1 MKSVNKI
8 SPKIRRLNDEK
19 EIVSL
24 SSCRLKLLHKR
35 LYINISILYGNL
47 KNREVA
53 QLVQH
58 HSKANRDG
66 NRVPAPWV
74 VLLWPL
80 HGVLWCNWSS
90 VPLVCL
96 LQVNSML
103 TSLLRGDGGAG
114 GWRGEKTTGLA
125 YRQGSRLERG
135 EETMWCSVFFLLTWL
150 SSSKKI
156 LHCSQTLGLWG
167 LTFSA
172 FQWHCLTV
180 KSHAAT
186 GHQGKDPGN
195 KYVRK

>member
-1 MKSVNKI
+1 MLKKKYYLFPAVDSNYLTKDCILI
-8 SPKIRRLNDEK
+8 SQFCMEIWRTERWRNSYSIIQRRIE
-19 EIVSL
+19 
-24 SSCRLKLLHKR
+24 
-35 LYINISILYGNL
+35 
-47 KNREVA
+47 
-53 QLVQH
+53 
-58 HSKANRDG
+58 RDG

-125 YRQGSRLERG
+125 YRQGSCLQRG
-135 EETMWCSVFFLLTWL
+135 EETMWCSVFFFLLTWL